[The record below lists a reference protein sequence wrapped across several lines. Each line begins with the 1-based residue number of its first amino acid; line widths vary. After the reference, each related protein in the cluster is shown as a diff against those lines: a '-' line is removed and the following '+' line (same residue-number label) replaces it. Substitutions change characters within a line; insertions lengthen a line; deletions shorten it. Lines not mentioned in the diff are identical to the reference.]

1 MSWATKSWAT
11 LAALLLAAISVA
23 VTLSLIDYPL
33 GVAWDELVKLRGV
46 RTGRYAYYHPLFMID
61 LAQAA
66 ALVVHP
72 ADLPSLAQLVRVLG
86 ALAGGVMV
94 FATFSLARLVL
105 PNLPALAAAAATA
118 VTPLFIV
125 HARLFK
131 EDIFVAAFLVLALA
145 ALIRL
150 LQEPAPHRAILLGLL
165 VGLAAGSKYIGT
177 LILPFAI
184 IAILIV
190 RTPGPE
196 RRWLRAATVTGI
208 SIGTFLLLMLP
219 AIRRIDRWRRG
230 VNFELTHSML
240 GHDVPLPLRLTW
252 GLFHLRESLWP
263 GLGTPL
269 FALGLIG
276 LAAPLVA
283 ARERR
288 MPLALIASFTL
299 LWYAVHEATPL
310 KPFPDFSRY
319 MLPLVPLV
327 PLFII
332 LGASFIYELLSRW
345 DRRGAIAAI
354 AVLLAAVPAL
364 SMSLRINSPD
374 VDPRNVVPPIVVA
387 SGARVVF
394 DRYSDYQLS
403 RTILGLL
410 SRPTK
415 DVADIVVTSNL
426 AYDRFDFSVPR
437 KGSNSAKRAAYYRE
451 LSSRPHLDVSNGRPT
466 LAYFN
471 PVVRIVALDGSV
483 ARLEKIAADIR
494 AAAPGL
500 TVRLIDQ
507 APNSKE

>member
-1 MSWATKSWAT
+1 M
-11 LAALLLAAISVA
+11 
-23 VTLSLIDYPL
+23 
-33 GVAWDELVKLRGV
+33 
-46 RTGRYAYYHPLFMID
+46 
-61 LAQAA
+61 
-66 ALVVHP
+66 
-72 ADLPSLAQLVRVLG
+72 
-86 ALAGGVMV
+86 
-94 FATFSLARLVL
+94 
-105 PNLPALAAAAATA
+105 
-118 VTPLFIV
+118 

-269 FALGLIG
+269 FALGLVG

-288 MPLALIASFTL
+288 MPLLLIASFTL

-319 MLPLVPLV
+319 MLPLVPL
-327 PLFII
+327 LII
-332 LGASFIYELLSRW
+332 LGASFIHELLSRW

-374 VDPRNVVPPIVVA
+374 VDPRNVVPPIVAA
-387 SGARVVF
+387 SGARAVF

-403 RTILGLL
+403 RTILGLV

-483 ARLEKIAADIR
+483 ARLEKIAADVR

-500 TVRLIDQ
+500 TVRLIDY